1 MKLLAIDIG
10 TSRVKCAAFDE
21 SGNMSALKS
30 QRLDRAASPNTQ
42 DAEQWYSITAS
53 LLRQMTMRSDGVIDG
68 IVLTGNMH
76 ALLGINR
83 SGIPVAPAV
92 LWSDNSAMAESAEL
106 NRRYKPY
113 LLEHFGNSSIPV
125 FTLPKI
131 LQMKRR
137 NEGLYHATVA
147 FLQSKD
153 YIAYRLTGQICTDYS
168 DASGVLAME
177 LETRQWAGGWLTE
190 LKVDPRKF
198 PQLYPSDAICG
209 QVTFQAAQETGLPQ
223 GTPVIIGSGDLAS
236 AALGSG
242 VSDDSF
248 SLTLGTAGQLLA
260 TGQPGMGKNI
270 AGKLFVFAHADPSRE
285 LYLGSVPAGGFSFE
299 WFAKLHNITMPQFF
313 QEASQCE
320 LSMAL
325 PSYIPY
331 ILGKGAPYMDYQPDG
346 AFLGISA
353 NHTLGQLCL
362 ATVFGTLCPL
372 RQCADLLESL
382 SAPRKNII
390 LQALACRETCVR
402 DAAGALFPQHKLLPC
417 NSEAS
422 LLGAA
427 VIGAKALG
435 AYPTMTSAAES
446 MVKNIPFELPQSTL
460 AENMFLR
467 FLKQVGA
474 EEYMAKTRA

>member
-1 MKLLAIDIG
+1 MKIIAIDIG
-10 TSRVKCAAFDE
+10 TSRIKCAVFDE
-21 SGNMSALKS
+21 SGNMGALTS

-53 LLRQMTMRSDGVIDG
+53 LLRQMTMQVDGIIDG

-83 SGIPVAPAV
+83 SGVPVSPAI
-92 LWSDNSAMAESAEL
+92 LWSDNSAMAESDEL
-106 NRRYKPY
+106 NHRYRPY
-113 LLEHFGNSSIPV
+113 LLQHFGNSSIPV

-131 LQMKRR
+131 MRMKRQ
-137 NEGLYHATVA
+137 NEALYNSTVA

-153 YIAYRLTGQICTDYS
+153 YIAYKLTGQICTDYS
-168 DASGVLAME
+168 DASGVLAMDM
-177 LETRQWAGGWLTE
+177 ETRQWAMEWLKE
-190 LKVDPRKF
+190 LEIAPSKF
-198 PQLYPSDAICG
+198 PPIHPSDAICG
-209 QVTFQAAQETGLPQ
+209 HVTSQAARETGLSQ

-236 AALGSG
+236 AAIGSG
-242 VSDDSF
+242 VNDDSF

-270 AGKLFVFAHADPSRE
+270 AGKLFVFAHADLSRE

-299 WFAKLHNITMPQFF
+299 WFAKMHNITMPQFF

-320 LSMAL
+320 LSMEL

-331 ILGKGAPYMDYQPDG
+331 ILGKGAPYMDYHPDG

-353 NHTLGQLCL
+353 NHTLGQFCL
-362 ATVFGTLCPL
+362 ATIFGALCPL

-382 SAPRKNII
+382 SSPRKNIV
-390 LQALACRETCVR
+390 LQALACREPCVR
-402 DAAGALFPQHKLLPC
+402 NAACALFPQDKLLPG

-427 VIGAKALG
+427 IIGAKALG
-435 AYPTMTSAAES
+435 AYSTMKSAAES
-446 MVKNIPFELPQSTL
+446 MVKNKPFALPQS
-460 AENMFLR
+460 AIAQEMFQH
-467 FLKQVGA
+467 FLELTQLL
-474 EEYMAKTRA
+474 

>member
-10 TSRVKCAAFDE
+10 TSRIKCAAFDE
-21 SGNMSALKS
+21 SGNMTDLTS
-30 QRLDRAASPNTQ
+30 QRLNRASSPNTQ

-53 LLRQMTMRSDGVIDG
+53 LLGQMMTQVAGGIDG

-76 ALLGINR
+76 ALLGINS
-83 SGIPVAPAV
+83 SGIPVSSAI
-92 LWSDNSAMAESAEL
+92 LWSDNSAMEESDEL

-113 LLEHFGNSSIPV
+113 LLEHFGNSAIPV

-131 LQMKRR
+131 IQMKRR
-137 NEGLYHATVA
+137 NVSLYNSTVA

-153 YIAYRLTGQICTDYS
+153 YIAYRLTGQICTDSS
-168 DASGVLAME
+168 DASGVLAMD
-177 LETRQWAGGWLTE
+177 LDTLQWAEDWLTE
-190 LKVDPRKF
+190 LGIDTRKF
-198 PQLYPSDAICG
+198 PQIYPSDAICG
-209 QVTFQAAQETGLPQ
+209 HVTSQASRETGIPN

-242 VSDDSF
+242 VNDDSF

-260 TGQPGMGKNI
+260 TGQPGVGKKI
-270 AGKLFVFAHADPSRE
+270 AGKLFVFAHADSSRE

-299 WFAKLHNITMPQFF
+299 WFAQMHNITLPQFF

-320 LSMAL
+320 LSMEL
-325 PSYIPY
+325 PLYIPY
-331 ILGKGAPYMDYQPDG
+331 ILGKGAPYMDYHPDG
-346 AFLGISA
+346 AFLHLSA

-362 ATVFGTLCPL
+362 ATIFGTLCPL

-382 SAPRKNII
+382 SAPRKNIV
-390 LQALACRETCVR
+390 LQSLACRETSVR
-402 DAAGALFPQHKLLPC
+402 NAAAALFTQDKLLPG

-427 VIGAKALG
+427 IIGATALG
-435 AYPTMTSAAES
+435 AHPTMTTAAES
-446 MVKNIPFELPQSTL
+446 MVKNVPCNLPKREIAQEMFQHFLELTQL
-460 AENMFLR
+460 
-467 FLKQVGA
+467 
-474 EEYMAKTRA
+474 